1 MSGMNRPSPY
11 NRSERFGMGMG
22 TGMRRGMGSMG
33 QSGRNLKGK
42 FIEDLIIEFIRLGKA
57 IKCKTFRAFNVFS
70 QQKSDSEYLN
80 RQINRERAAL

>member
-1 MSGMNRPSPY
+1 MSKPRPLMSGMNRPSPY

-42 FIEDLIIEFIRLGKA
+42 FIDDECSCVIEFIR
-57 IKCKTFRAFNVFS
+57 
-70 QQKSDSEYLN
+70 
-80 RQINRERAAL
+80 